1 METEYWKDILGFD
14 GQYMVSN
21 LGRVKN
27 NKTKHIL
34 KPHIQNKGYL
44 FLSLPQDKKHKTA
57 YIHRLVASAFIPNPD
72 NLPQVNH
79 INEIKTDNRV
89 ENLEYCTNSYNMNYG
104 SRNKKDAD
112 KKPKKQV
119 LCIELNKVFLSIH
132 DAERE
137 TGINDG
143 NISLCCQNKR
153 NTAGGYHWRYIK
165 NVND

>member
-1 METEYWKDILGFD
+1 
-14 GQYMVSN
+14 
-21 LGRVKN
+21 
-27 NKTKHIL
+27 
-34 KPHIQNKGYL
+34 
-44 FLSLPQDKKHKTA
+44 
-57 YIHRLVASAFIPNPD
+57 
-72 NLPQVNH
+72 
-79 INEIKTDNRV
+79 
-89 ENLEYCTNSYNMNYG
+89 MNYG